1 MAGSYSHNAL
11 SAKARAKFGKRLT
24 LQNYNE
30 LLACQ
35 SVGEAAL
42 YLKSRTYFSPFLSEV
57 RSVDVH
63 RGRIEELLRR
73 KSFEDYSSLCV
84 FEYAGREFFYEI
96 IVLRGEIQQIL
107 HCIRLL
113 GYGQEDEYLF
123 HLPTFFEHHTDISL
137 MQLAKCKT
145 FDDILDVLKGTPF
158 APLLSPYAGKRPEE
172 LDLTTIETRL
182 YRYLYDR
189 VFELIERHT
198 RGKAKKE
205 LLDFYYMTVELD
217 NVLRILRYKN
227 AFSGAS
233 ADEVRSRLLPYSHV
247 IRKEDLDA
255 MIHAESTKDAF
266 AVFKRTKY
274 GRRLSEKKG
283 GYLEETIS
291 ALAFREALHAMRF
304 STNPPAVFLAYT
316 IIAENELRNVIN
328 IIEGIR
334 YQLPPDKIRELLI
347 LESA

>member
-35 SVGEAAL
+35 SIGEAAL
-42 YLKSRTYFSPFLSEV
+42 YLKNRTYFGPFLSEV

-63 RGRIEELLRR
+63 RGRLEELLRR

-113 GYGQEDEYLF
+113 NYGQEDEYLF
-123 HLPTFFEHHTDISL
+123 HLPTFFEHHTDIRL
-137 MQLAKCKT
+137 MDLAKCKT
-145 FDDILDVLKGTPF
+145 FDDILAVLKGTPF
-158 APLLSPYAGKRPEE
+158 EPLLSPYAGKRPDE

-182 YRYLYDR
+182 YHYLYDR
-189 VFELIERHT
+189 AFALIERHT
-198 RGKAKKE
+198 RGKMKKE

-227 AFSGAS
+227 AFSTAS
-233 ADEVRSRLLPYSHV
+233 PDEIRSRLLPYEHV
-247 IRKEDLDA
+247 IKKEELDA
-255 MIHAESTKDAF
+255 MLHAKTANEAF

-274 GRRLSEKKG
+274 GHRLSQTQG
-283 GYLEETIS
+283 GYLEETLS
-291 ALAFREALHAMRF
+291 ALVFREALHTMRF
-304 STNPPAVFLAYT
+304 SVNPPAVFFAYT
-316 IIAENELRNVIN
+316 IIAENELRNIIN

-347 LESA
+347 LEHA